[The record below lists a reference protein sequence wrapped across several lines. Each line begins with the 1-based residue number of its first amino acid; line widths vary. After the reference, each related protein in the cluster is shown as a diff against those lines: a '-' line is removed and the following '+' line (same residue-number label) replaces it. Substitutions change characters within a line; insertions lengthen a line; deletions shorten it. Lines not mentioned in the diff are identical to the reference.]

1 MAATLVPQP
10 TSKNL
15 QRAVFR
21 CGLIKWQLYLKNL
34 TFDIDD
40 QEKRMLFIDLSAEGL
55 DQPFA
60 ASGFCG
66 Q

>member
-1 MAATLVPQP
+1 
-10 TSKNL
+10 
-15 QRAVFR
+15 
-21 CGLIKWQLYLKNL
+21 LIKWQLYLKKL
-34 TFDIDD
+34 TFDIDG
-40 QEKRMLFIDLSAEGL
+40 QEMRKRSIDLSAAGL